1 MKRLIVLLSLVAVI
15 CSVGF
20 AEEIK
25 NENSAA
31 KIQYRTTSGGFWS
44 CGPDFSGGFGEFGIN
59 LLPKEN
65 HLVLRD
71 CIFFQGEGGYL
82 AKNDGL
88 EFGVFQVGDKLIIGG
103 RSDCPGFIVRSYGFT
118 GFSMGFISCKGHT
131 FGKPPY
137 VLNLSYGGGFEFQYI
152 RSLAFV
158 VEFGGVNRI
167 LAGLDDDSRKVFKD
181 YSKSSSTLTIG
192 FRSFR

>member
-1 MKRLIVLLSLVAVI
+1 M
-15 CSVGF
+15 
-20 AEEIK
+20 
-25 NENSAA
+25 
-31 KIQYRTTSGGFWS
+31 
-44 CGPDFSGGFGEFGIN
+44 
-59 LLPKEN
+59 
-65 HLVLRD
+65 LRD

-88 EFGVFQVGDKLIIGG
+88 EFGGFQVGDKLIIGG

-131 FGKPPY
+131 IGKPPY

-152 RSLAFV
+152 KSLAFV

-167 LAGLDDDSRKVFKD
+167 LAGLDDESRKVFKD